1 MNKNGIWG
9 KHYLT
14 GSKLKLNHR
23 NKIYSVLLFSFN
35 CFMGTNLDKLVI
47 GNYYLSKDNQNK
59 NSKIDYKSQFEK
71 D

>member
-1 MNKNGIWG
+1 
-9 KHYLT
+9 
-14 GSKLKLNHR
+14 
-23 NKIYSVLLFSFN
+23 
-35 CFMGTNLDKLVI
+35 MGTNLDKLVI